1 MKKLFKYLLTVISG
15 VSITASGCVYSHN
28 YDKNGQE
35 MDEEQVKDVAED
47 IKESAEMQIDSA
59 IEGQPVDE

>member
-15 VSITASGCVYSHN
+15 VSITAPGCVYSHN

-35 MDEEQVKDVAED
+35 MDEEQVKDAVED

-59 IEGQPVDE
+59 IDGQPVDE

>member
-1 MKKLFKYLLTVISG
+1 MNNRYFTNIAEESE
-15 VSITASGCVYSHN
+15 N
-28 YDKNGQE
+28 Y
-35 MDEEQVKDVAED
+35 EQVKDAVED